1 MRPPHPSDRPRPH
14 NQSNFDCSVA
24 GGQDGDEILCAP
36 QSNHE
41 NHGRSPGLIR
51 RESSVP
57 GSIRNCEIER
67 PKRSRRARDSRARDT
82 CERDGAF
89 GPLLVA
95 IDRIAIAIFV
105 VEILARLAM

>member
-1 MRPPHPSDRPRPH
+1 MRAA
-14 NQSNFDCSVA
+14 QSNY
-24 GGQDGDEILCAP
+24 
-36 QSNHE
+36 E

-57 GSIRNCEIER
+57 GQFATAKLSV
-67 PKRSRRARDSRARDT
+67 RSVRAELETVRARDT

-89 GPLLVA
+89 GPLLIA

-105 VEILARLAM
+105 VEILARLAV